1 MDKTKTIEQ
10 LVDIILKDNK
20 YGVLKETE
28 KKVDDVLGEIRGP
41 GGHVP
46 DASGPHGRGMG
57 PGKGTGSGLG
67 LEKKEEEETEE
78 CRRIREEIIGN
89 LRENSEYQK
98 FFVKMLAK
106 WNVKGPAQLP
116 PEKRKAFFNAVSKG
130 WAAQKGK

>member
-20 YGVLKETE
+20 YDVLKETE
-28 KKVDDVLGEIRGP
+28 KKVDDILEATTEP
-41 GGHVP
+41 
-46 DASGPHGRGMG
+46 
-57 PGKGTGSGLG
+57 GLG
-67 LEKKEEEETEE
+67 KKKKETEE
-78 CRRIREEIIGN
+78 EIEECRKIREEIIGN

-130 WAAQKGK
+130 WAAQKSKK